1 MKVCQMLIVLQEDA
15 DVGMQSDGDEEGG
28 STEGNVPADDISDE
42 DKPPHTPKKRRSAL
56 ANLLGQT
63 FKHARFSPTPS
74 SPNSKAAKE
83 VQQYQDSPP
92 LPLSDEPLVWWKSEA
107 SKYPHLA
114 KLAQR
119 YLCVPGTS
127 VPSERIFSTAC
138 HIISAQR
145 SALTS
150 EHADQLVF
158 LKKNMP

>member
-1 MKVCQMLIVLQEDA
+1 M
-15 DVGMQSDGDEEGG
+15 GMQSDRDVEEGG
-28 STEGNVPADDISDE
+28 STEGSVPADDISDE

-63 FKHARFSPTPS
+63 FQHTSSYPTPL
-74 SPNSKAAKE
+74 SPNSMAEKE

-92 LPLSDEPLVWWKSEA
+92 LPLSDEPLGWWKSEA
-107 SKYPHLA
+107 CKYPHLA

-127 VPSERIFSTAC
+127 VPSERIFSTAGD
-138 HIISAQR
+138 IISAQR
-145 SALTS
+145 CALTS